1 MADARVIIIGG
12 GIMGVSLLYHLAVE
26 GWTDCLLLEK
36 GELASG
42 STWHA
47 AGQITHSTSSYGLAW
62 MTRYGTRKYAEL
74 EAETGRSVSWH
85 QPGSLRLAV
94 RDEEMDWLRYT
105 VSVGRGIGNRMEV
118 IPPAR
123 IAELHPFCNLDGVL
137 GALHTPDDGHV
148 DPAGAVFAFAQGAR
162 RRGASIRRNTR
173 VTGTAPLPGG
183 RWRVETE
190 DGSYVCDQVVNAA
203 GTYARQV
210 AAWAGPSVDLP
221 VIPMTHQY
229 FVTEE
234 VPAFAGLE
242 YELPVLREDTH
253 VSGYIRM
260 ERRAGLIG
268 IYEKADPRSVW
279 EDGTPWDA
287 DHHLFPPEYDRVAP
301 WLAAAFERVPVLADA
316 GIVKEVHGAI
326 THPPDGNMLL
336 GPAPG
341 LTNYWYCTG
350 VQVGISWGPG
360 ATRQLATWMV
370 RGAPTINLRAF
381 DPSRFGRFATPEY
394 NRIKAHEDYLLRHEV
409 PFPDLDRP
417 AGRPH
422 KTSTLHGRMARRG
435 AVFEEVFG
443 WERPRWFAPDR
454 EVARHHHSF
463 RRARWFATVAEEVR
477 AVRER
482 AGMADLTA
490 FSKFEVAGAGA
501 AAFLDRLSPSR
512 LPGVGRIGLM
522 YMLTDHGMVEAEFTA
537 ARLAADR
544 FYLVGAAVGELRF
557 LDWLR
562 GHVLDGREGRGLG
575 PDGPER
581 VSITNRSAGLGV
593 LAVAGPGSREV
604 LQPLTGADL
613 SNEGG
618 GWLSAR
624 SIDIGGVRALALR
637 LSFTGELGWEL
648 HVAMEDLPAVFDAV
662 ALSGASH
669 GMGVFGSEALNSMRM
684 EKAYRVSGDM
694 TQEVTAY
701 EAGLMRYVDP
711 AKKGY
716 VGYESLAASRERPRW
731 KLALLA
737 VNASD
742 ADPLGG
748 EGVFMEGRRVGV
760 VTTTGYGHT
769 TGRSLAWAYV
779 DPGLDVPGTGLE
791 VAVLGRSTGATV
803 LDGPVWDPE
812 AIRPRL

>member
-1 MADARVIIIGG
+1 
-12 GIMGVSLLYHLAVE
+12 MGTSLLYHLAVE
-26 GWTDCLLLEK
+26 GWADCLLLEK

-118 IPPAR
+118 VSTGR

-148 DPAGAVFAFAQGAR
+148 DPAGAVFAFAEGAR

-173 VTGTAPLPGG
+173 VTGTVPLPGG

-190 DGSYVCDQVVNAA
+190 GGSYVCDQLVNAS

-210 AAWAGPSVDLP
+210 AAWAGPAVDLP

-234 VPAFAGLE
+234 VPAFAGLDG
-242 YELPVLREDTH
+242 ELPVLREDTH

-301 WLAAAFERVPVLADA
+301 WLEAAFERVPVLADA

-341 LTNYWYCTG
+341 LINYWYCTG

-360 ATRQLATWMV
+360 ATRQLAIWMV
-370 RGAPTINLRAF
+370 RGAPAINLRAF
-381 DPSRFGRFATPEY
+381 DPSRFGHFATPEY
-394 NRIKAHEDYLLRHEV
+394 NRVKAHEDYLLRHEV

-422 KTSTLHGRMARRG
+422 KTSALHGRMARRG

-443 WERPRWFAPDR
+443 WERPRWFAPDG

-463 RRARWFATVAEEVR
+463 RRARWFGTVAGEVL
-477 AVRER
+477 AVREG
-482 AGMADLTA
+482 AGVADLTA
-490 FSKFEVAGAGA
+490 FSKFEIAGPDA

-512 LPGVGRIGLM
+512 LPQVGRIGLM

-537 ARLAADR
+537 ARLAEDR

-557 LDWLR
+557 LDWMR
-562 GHVLDGREGRGLG
+562 HHVLDGREGRGLG

-624 SIDIGGVRALALR
+624 SIDIGEVRTLALR

-648 HVAMEDLPAVFDAV
+648 HMAMEDLPAVFDAV
-662 ALSGASH
+662 ARSGASH
-669 GMGVFGSEALNSMRM
+669 GTGVFGSEALNSMRM
-684 EKAYRVSGDM
+684 EKAYRVSADM

-701 EAGLMRYVDP
+701 EAGLMRYVDQ
-711 AKKGY
+711 AKKAY
-716 VGYESLAASRERPRW
+716 IGYEALAANREMPRW
-731 KLALLA
+731 KLALLD
-737 VNASD
+737 VNATD

-779 DPGLDVPGTGLE
+779 DPGLDVPGTALE
-791 VAVLGRSTGATV
+791 VAVLGSPTRATV

-812 AIRPRL
+812 AIRPRR